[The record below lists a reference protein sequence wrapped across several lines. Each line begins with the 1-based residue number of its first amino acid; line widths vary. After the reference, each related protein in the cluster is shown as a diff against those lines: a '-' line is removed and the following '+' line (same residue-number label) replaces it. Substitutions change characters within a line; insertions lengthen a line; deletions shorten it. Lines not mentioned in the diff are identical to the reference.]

1 MCQTL
6 LSPEDQI
13 MNGTQVFCRWLS
25 STPVSDLPYITV
37 EWVERALDRRS
48 SVTKTKQNKTP
59 KQKPGNLLLLAPVL
73 VNCRVCSESGPT
85 FLQGENSGLATG
97 PGTELSLGF
106 PNPARNYKEHRAPRL
121 EAGAWLSNPHPKM
134 LYGPNRTRYQCVG
147 ARGVTPHRPS
157 PL

>member
-1 MCQTL
+1 MPDIVKPRGPNHERDT
-6 LSPEDQI
+6 
-13 MNGTQVFCRWLS
+13 GV
-25 STPVSDLPYITV
+25 LPLAFLHTRV
-37 EWVERALDRRS
+37 RS
-48 SVTKTKQNKTP
+48 AVHYSGKGGKSLRSKVICDQNKT

-106 PNPARNYKEHRAPRL
+106 PPARNYKEHRAPWL